1 MSSQTEKYADP
12 VTQPDQPRAAG
23 SALVAP
29 FASEIFRRA
38 YAAARIEM
46 KAVHKLMQA
55 RIWCSAGAP
64 VVYEERLTLIELL
77 DYPQQFGIYLQ
88 QPS

>member
-38 YAAARIEM
+38 YAAARIEV
-46 KAVHKLMQA
+46 KAVHRLIQA
-55 RIWCSAGAP
+55 SVLCSAGAP
-64 VVYEERLTLIELL
+64 TVYDEHLTFMELL
-77 DYPQQFGIYLQ
+77 DHPQ
-88 QPS
+88 